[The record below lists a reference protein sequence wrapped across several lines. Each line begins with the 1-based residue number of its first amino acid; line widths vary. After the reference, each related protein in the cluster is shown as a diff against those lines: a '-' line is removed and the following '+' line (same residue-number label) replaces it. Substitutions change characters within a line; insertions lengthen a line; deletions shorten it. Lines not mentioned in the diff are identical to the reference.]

1 MTSIIINSFYRALC
15 SINDYTPIKDMDMK
29 KLAVTLVD
37 ALYPEDGYIT
47 LEDKPQGVF
56 RLHLEDRFLDRVRAE
71 IEKGLDLKE
80 ATEAVGIKAQ
90 EELTE
95 ETVKQEVEMPVA
107 APEPPAA
114 VIAPEVKEVKT
125 EAPKPAPKPKAAPK
139 PKLTEEEKAAA
150 KEAEKAA
157 KAAAKEA
164 EKAAAKA
171 AKEAEKAA
179 AKEAEKAAK
188 AAAKTAEPKAK
199 FVGNLEKMNPT
210 QVKTWKKVAGECK
223 VELTDDHTTRF
234 LAAMNALDNKVYNQ
248 KKLEVHMNEFFAP
261 PPPEEKTE
269 ERECYPV
276 IFQGKTY
283 DVSLDGSVFEEEVDG
298 KPAKKVGHVGM
309 ALFTGMKMPDPVDYS
324 D

>member
-1 MTSIIINSFYRALC
+1 
-15 SINDYTPIKDMDMK
+15 MK

-56 RLHLEDRFLDRVRAE
+56 RVHLEDAFLDRVRTE
-71 IEKGLDLKE
+71 IGKGLNLKE
-80 ATEAVGIKAQ
+80 ATEAVGLKAEPEPEPEQ
-90 EELTE
+90 
-95 ETVKQEVEMPVA
+95 VKQEVEVPVVA
-107 APEPPAA
+107 AAP
-114 VIAPEVKEVKT
+114 APEVKEVKT
-125 EAPKPAPKPKAAPK
+125 EAPKPAPAPKPKAAPK

-188 AAAKTAEPKAK
+188 EAEKAAAKAAPKAK

-210 QVKTWKKVAGECK
+210 QVKTWKKVAAEAK

-234 LAAMNALDNKVYNQ
+234 LAAMNGLDNKVYNQ
-248 KKLEVHMNEFFAP
+248 KKLEVHMAEFFTP

-269 ERECYPV
+269 NLELVPV
-276 IFQGKTY
+276 DFNGKEYLVSRDGVVYEEQGE
-283 DVSLDGSVFEEEVDG
+283 GNA
-298 KPAKKVGHVGM
+298 AKKVGHVGM
-309 ALFTGMKMPDPVDYS
+309 ALFTGMPKPDPS
-324 D
+324 DFD

>member
-1 MTSIIINSFYRALC
+1 
-15 SINDYTPIKDMDMK
+15 MK

-47 LEDKPQGVF
+47 LEDDPRGSLRV
-56 RLHLEDRFLDRVRAE
+56 HLDDSFLNRVRDQIA
-71 IEKGLDLKE
+71 KGLELKE
-80 ATEAVGIKAQ
+80 ATEAAGFKAQ
-90 EELTE
+90 EPI
-95 ETVKQEVEMPVA
+95 KQEVEVPVA
-107 APEPPAA
+107 AAAPAPA
-114 VIAPEVKEVKT
+114 PAPEVKEVKT
-125 EAPKPAPKPKAAPK
+125 EAPKPAPAPKPKAAPK
-139 PKLTEEEKAAA
+139 PKMTEEEKAAA

-188 AAAKTAEPKAK
+188 EAEKAAAKAAPKAK

-210 QVKTWKKVAGECK
+210 QVKTWKKVAAEAK

-234 LAAMNALDNKVYNQ
+234 LAAMNGLDNKVYNQ
-248 KKLEVHMNEFFAP
+248 KKLEVHMAEFFAP

-283 DVSLDGSVFEEEVDG
+283 DVSLDGSVFEEQVDG

-309 ALFTGMKMPDPVDYS
+309 ALFTGMTMPNPVDYS